1 MENAIGERL
10 KKARKHMNL
19 TQIEVYEKIGI
30 NNKTLS
36 GYEVGTSEP
45 DYQSLAKLCSLYNV
59 SIDWIITGVPISTE
73 SVRISETKGIELTS
87 EDFLSYGLL
96 YRDKAMT
103 LTEKR
108 KLVEIARLLF
118 E

>member
-10 KKARKHMNL
+10 KIARKHKSL

-45 DYQSLAKLCSLYNV
+45 DCQSLAKLCSLYNV
-59 SIDWIITGVPISTE
+59 TIDWVITGVPLSSE
-73 SVRISETKGIELTS
+73 SVRIPETKGIELTS
-87 EDFLSYGLL
+87 EDFLSYDLL

-103 LTEKR
+103 LAEKR
-108 KLVEIARLLF
+108 KLVDIARLLF
-118 E
+118 D

>member
-1 MENAIGERL
+1 MDHAIGERL
-10 KKARKHMNL
+10 KKARKHINL

-59 SIDWIITGVPISTE
+59 TIDWVITGVAISAE
-73 SVRISETKGIELTS
+73 SVKIPEPKVIELTS
-87 EDFLSYGLL
+87 EEFLRCDLL
-96 YRDKAMT
+96 YRDKEMT
-103 LTEKR
+103 VVKKK

-118 E
+118 D

>member
-1 MENAIGERL
+1 MDNAIGERL
-10 KKARKHMNL
+10 KKARKHTNL

-45 DYQSLAKLCSLYNV
+45 DYKSLARLCNLYNV
-59 SIDWIITGVPISTE
+59 TIDWVITGIPLSSVEVPK
-73 SVRISETKGIELTS
+73 TKGIELTS
-87 EDFLSYGLL
+87 EEFLSNDLL

-118 E
+118 D